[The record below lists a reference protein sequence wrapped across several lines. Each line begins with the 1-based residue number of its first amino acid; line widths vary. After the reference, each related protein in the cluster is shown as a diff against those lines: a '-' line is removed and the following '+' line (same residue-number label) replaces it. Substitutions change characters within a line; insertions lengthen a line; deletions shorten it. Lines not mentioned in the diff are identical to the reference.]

1 MPNTSNIKVFVL
13 LFIILIACDAPYLA
27 ICKNLYA
34 NATKK
39 ISGREYAF
47 RIYSGIIVYIAL
59 ALGLIVLV
67 LPRINTKGTMI
78 EILRDC
84 AMFGG
89 VFVIVSYATFD
100 FTMHFMFDD
109 WTLALSLL
117 DTFWGGLL
125 CTLVSFL
132 FIVIS
137 KKFKLM

>member
-1 MPNTSNIKVFVL
+1 MPTNNIILFVL
-13 LFIILIACDAPYLA
+13 LFIILIICDAPYL
-27 ICKNLYA
+27 ILCKDLYA
-34 NATKK
+34 NAAKK
-39 ISGREYAF
+39 ISGRRYAF

-67 LPRINTKGTMI
+67 LPRINTNGTMI

-89 VFVIVSYATFD
+89 VFGIVSYATFD

-109 WTLALSLL
+109 WTLALSML
-117 DTFWGGLL
+117 DTVWGGVL

-137 KKFKLM
+137 KKLKLM